1 MSNYF
6 LVFCLRSSLT
16 NEKKKKTRDR
26 VLLSVEAVLYLHA
39 MKTSCLSMS
48 NYRKRINFWECAI
61 ANRKKKGKDKK
72 KKKQEAKHETPK
84 DSPGR

>member
-1 MSNYF
+1 MKKK
-6 LVFCLRSSLT
+6 R
-16 NEKKKKTRDR
+16 KKKTRDR
-26 VLLSVEAVLYLHA
+26 VLLSVQAVLYLHA
-39 MKTSCLSMS
+39 MKTSCLSVS

-61 ANRKKKGKDKK
+61 ANRKKRKGQ